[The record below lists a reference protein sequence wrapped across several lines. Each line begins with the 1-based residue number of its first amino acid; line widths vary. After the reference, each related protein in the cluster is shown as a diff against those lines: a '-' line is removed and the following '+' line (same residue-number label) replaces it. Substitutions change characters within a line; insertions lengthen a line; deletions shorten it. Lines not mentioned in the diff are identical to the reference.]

1 MTTEKQTDGKAVPEY
16 TPADESYKWDAMSG
30 DLPFWSPDDAAR
42 RSFFD
47 DFLQVQLK
55 IENPKRDSANPHFG
69 NSYVSLESLLT
80 YLRPI
85 LNGHGFTFFQAFRSS
100 KYSNTQ
106 SFQTFLFHRDGSFLC
121 STSDVPE
128 LGSPQQVVS
137 YSTYMRRVQL
147 SALLGIRD
155 ESDDDGNSASASQA
169 QAPWMTQQPSPPA
182 PAQMPPAPSPSQVP
196 GTPWQQQQ
204 QPAMQPPQP
213 PTPLAM
219 QPPTPPAPSATPQPQ
234 PPMPSAAPPPQ
245 PPAQAGSVPPPPT
258 LPQQPMA
265 APPAPPEGAIQGEML
280 QEAQNMIEAVRN
292 LWGEQMVND
301 ILTRSDLVDI
311 SHMKHENYAPFVD
324 QMNTFVTQNN
334 KSMSL
339 LGPESGNQVLI
350 Q

>member
-1 MTTEKQTDGKAVPEY
+1 MTTETQASGETVEAYVPSLEM
-16 TPADESYKWDAMSG
+16 TRGER
-30 DLPFWSPDDAAR
+30 PFWSPSETAR

-47 DFLQVQLK
+47 DFLQVQTK

-80 YLRPI
+80 YLRP
-85 LNGHGFTFFQAFRSS
+85 LLTGHGFTLFQTFGVEEHSQA
-100 KYSNTQ
+100 Q
-106 SFQTFLFHRDGSFLC
+106 VFQTFLMHRDGAMLISA
-121 STSDVPE
+121 SPMPE

-147 SALLGIRD
+147 SSLLGIRD
-155 ESDDDGNSASASQA
+155 ESDDDGNAASASQA
-169 QAPWMTQQPSPPA
+169 QAPWMAQQPSPPA
-182 PAQMPPAPSPSQVP
+182 PAQMPPAPPPSQVP

-204 QPAMQPPQP
+204 PPMQPPQP
-213 PTPLAM
+213 AQVPPQAAPVPLA
-219 QPPTPPAPSATPQPQ
+219 PPQ
-234 PPMPSAAPPPQ
+234 PPAQMPQSAPPQ
-245 PPAQAGSVPPPPT
+245 PPAQAGAVPPPPT

-265 APPAPPEGAIQGEML
+265 APPAPPEGAIQGDTL

-311 SHMKHENYAPFVD
+311 SHMKHENYAPFAD